1 MTETTIQMIAQAI
14 IANTKVLQSLVD
26 ALPHDVKQSVAE
38 VVHPTPAPAPAVKVA
53 EPSPGLSSM
62 HEMTKLISEK
72 VEPAPVA
79 AAPAMPAPPT
89 FEAPAPAPVASAV
102 PFHDSKSLI
111 DYVMGVY
118 KVLGPQKGAGIQN
131 VLTSLGYQNIND
143 VKSEHYAALHAGI
156 EALKG

>member
-38 VVHPTPAPAPAVKVA
+38 VVHPTPAQA
-53 EPSPGLSSM
+53 
-62 HEMTKLISEK
+62 
-72 VEPAPVA
+72 PAPVVA
-79 AAPAMPAPPT
+79 PAPLAQPAAAAPVSVIPTNPVSSQPAAPAMPALPT

-102 PFHDSKSLI
+102 PFHDGKSLI